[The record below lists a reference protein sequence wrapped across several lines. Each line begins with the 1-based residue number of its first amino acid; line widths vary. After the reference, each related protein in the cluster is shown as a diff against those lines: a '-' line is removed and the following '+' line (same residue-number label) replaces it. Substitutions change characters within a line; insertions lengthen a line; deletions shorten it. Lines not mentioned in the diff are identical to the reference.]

1 MIDAGNA
8 AVQPPSAPLP
18 DRPHACPHPGCTARY
33 ARVEHLDRHAKSH
46 DPAHAY
52 QCEKCG
58 KSFARTDVLQRHLK
72 IHERDYAAETTDAK
86 SADLPHAPSSL
97 QSEPG
102 RVRSLNR
109 VSRACRP
116 CASAKAKCS
125 GGQPCQRCVELKRS
139 PQCEYPASTRPSK
152 RVRIGSYDSQ
162 GSSVPPADSASINTR
177 DSIGGD
183 ISVTASGVAR
193 HGSSP
198 PPPSYLPSGSSSA
211 MRQIPPQP
219 PVAPVHA
226 APRAQPLAAS
236 EFMAFD
242 DPATDGNASDSAQ
255 YRLPLPAAATL
266 LPDAASS
273 SNETLDD
280 FVSLA
285 LQQQQPQR
293 QDQPPQLG
301 HGDQPHPH
309 HQHPAA
315 NPTQFPGF
323 PGPEAYGGFPSS
335 LEADLA
341 AAFYL
346 PTDDTMFWSSFL
358 TSPPSAPYLASN
370 PGATSAPVP
379 ASALATSHAPAGVF
393 SEWFDAATASA
404 MAESGPSAA
413 GAGFGAAGETARP
426 AGAGRMHTDV
436 LETSPAT
443 STSSLQGRLQS
454 SQQRRRRIM
463 ITASGLPSRHGSP
476 KPESDDGRGGG
487 GGEGGGGP
495 EGDTSMLAQ
504 GGGDRGAIEGS
515 EAAGEKE
522 EQASTKR
529 TAPSWPMVWD
539 PTGDESAVRLE
550 NEASLSLLM
559 IGGASL
565 SGAAGRIPKFD
576 DDTRIALLETLRF
589 GQLSDDEYHAIYRSL
604 AKIPLSVFDFLCGLY
619 FQHFHRIM
627 PMFHVPSFSP
637 KKTLGQLLLT
647 ILGIGAIYA
656 PVPGAYQLGRVMVE
670 VARRGIEHLINR
682 DNRLARSLPVAQ
694 SQLLACTLR
703 WIGSARTI
711 EMTEAL
717 RGVHVAILR
726 RLRVFDE
733 SLLHQATDGSPLA
746 QWKAFIAN
754 EERRRTA
761 MACFV
766 LEGEVTTLMH
776 TPPVITASEIK
787 TLLPCPETL
796 WEAPTAE
803 AWLDLKRDSQE
814 SMSMQSLAKLLAS
827 ESSIGLPNSIA
838 LAPFSAHVLVQGLHL
853 MVHNARQLQLSGL
866 TSLSE
871 LVTTQ
876 VRRSLNRLGR
886 GPDEFSP
893 HFGGSATD
901 VDDASVYAAP
911 RVCYHLAHL
920 TTHISLED
928 LDLVALKAGRASA
941 AGTLDRLTTW
951 MGNQGERARTVALHA
966 GQIVRTIRDH
976 PTHAT
981 FEPSA
986 LFYAG
991 ICLYIYSQALF
1002 KIAPTT
1008 EPPPGSGKPFPL
1020 DADPQA
1026 PDTPDTSTWLA
1037 LGGGASLSGLSRA
1050 ISSMPESRGV
1060 AVQIL
1065 RTISARLSE
1074 LAGIWR
1080 IASVFGLV
1088 LDNLVRSN
1096 EASANGD
1103 GEVP

>member
-1 MIDAGNA
+1 M
-8 AVQPPSAPLP
+8 
-18 DRPHACPHPGCTARY
+18 
-33 ARVEHLDRHAKSH
+33 E
-46 DPAHAY
+46 
-52 QCEKCG
+52 
-58 KSFARTDVLQRHLK
+58 TDLHVIQ
-72 IHERDYAAETTDAK
+72 
-86 SADLPHAPSSL
+86 
-97 QSEPG
+97 
-102 RVRSLNR
+102 
-109 VSRACRP
+109 
-116 CASAKAKCS
+116 AKCS

-198 PPPSYLPSGSSSA
+198 PHPSYLPSGSSSA

-242 DPATDGNASDSAQ
+242 DPATDNNASDSAQ

-315 NPTQFPGF
+315 NPTQVPGF

-522 EQASTKR
+522 EPAATKR

-604 AKIPLSVFDFLCGLY
+604 AKIPLSVFGEFAASVTGLESDSNPSILRSRLSLRLVLPT
-619 FQHFHRIM
+619 FPPHHA
-627 PMFHVPSFSP
+627 HVPRP
-637 KKTLGQLLLT
+637 LLF
-647 ILGIGAIYA
+647 AQEDARSA
-656 PVPGAYQLGRVMVE
+656 PPHHPRY
-670 VARRGIEHLINR
+670 RGDLCTR
-682 DNRLARSLPVAQ
+682 ARSLP
-694 SQLLACTLR
+694 
-703 WIGSARTI
+703 ART
-711 EMTEAL
+711 
-717 RGVHVAILR
+717 RY
-726 RLRVFDE
+726 
-733 SLLHQATDGSPLA
+733 
-746 QWKAFIAN
+746 
-754 EERRRTA
+754 
-761 MACFV
+761 
-766 LEGEVTTLMH
+766 
-776 TPPVITASEIK
+776 
-787 TLLPCPETL
+787 
-796 WEAPTAE
+796 
-803 AWLDLKRDSQE
+803 
-814 SMSMQSLAKLLAS
+814 
-827 ESSIGLPNSIA
+827 
-838 LAPFSAHVLVQGLHL
+838 
-853 MVHNARQLQLSGL
+853 
-866 TSLSE
+866 
-871 LVTTQ
+871 
-876 VRRSLNRLGR
+876 GR
-886 GPDEFSP
+886 GRPTR
-893 HFGGSATD
+893 H
-901 VDDASVYAAP
+901 
-911 RVCYHLAHL
+911 R
-920 TTHISLED
+920 
-928 LDLVALKAGRASA
+928 
-941 AGTLDRLTTW
+941 TLDQPR
-951 MGNQGERARTVALHA
+951 QPPRA
-966 GQIVRTIRDH
+966 
-976 PTHAT
+976 
-981 FEPSA
+981 
-986 LFYAG
+986 
-991 ICLYIYSQALF
+991 
-1002 KIAPTT
+1002 
-1008 EPPPGSGKPFPL
+1008 
-1020 DADPQA
+1020 
-1026 PDTPDTSTWLA
+1026 
-1037 LGGGASLSGLSRA
+1037 
-1050 ISSMPESRGV
+1050 
-1060 AVQIL
+1060 
-1065 RTISARLSE
+1065 
-1074 LAGIWR
+1074 
-1080 IASVFGLV
+1080 
-1088 LDNLVRSN
+1088 
-1096 EASANGD
+1096 
-1103 GEVP
+1103 